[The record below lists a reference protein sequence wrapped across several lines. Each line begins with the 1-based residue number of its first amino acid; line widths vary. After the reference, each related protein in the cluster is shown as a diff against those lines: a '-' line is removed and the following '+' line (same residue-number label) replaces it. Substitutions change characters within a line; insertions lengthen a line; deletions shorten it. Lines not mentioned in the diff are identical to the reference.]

1 MKRHGDLS
9 FHKADAF
16 SGDKI
21 THNGSFVLAVG
32 EHTNHK
38 HVITKKAGTL
48 ELYKNTDGS
57 IYIVLDGTAVITHEE
72 HKPIEL
78 TTGTY
83 VMRHEREFDY
93 MLGEVA
99 RVQD

>member
-9 FHKADAF
+9 FHKVERA
-16 SGDKI
+16 SGQKVQHD
-21 THNGSFVLAVG
+21 GAYVLAVG
-32 EHTNHK
+32 EHTTHK
-38 HVITKKAGTL
+38 HVITKKSGTL
-48 ELYKNTDGS
+48 ELRKDKDGS
-57 IYIVLDGTAVITHEE
+57 LYIILDGRAVITHEE

-83 VMRHEREFDY
+83 VMRHEREMDY
-93 MLGEVA
+93 FLNEVV